1 MILVHGVDLVIQ
13 LFVMLR
19 RTVILCKYVRVCVLE
34 IEIGFHDIEFMS
46 YWGNAGE
53 SVLAIYYN

>member
-19 RTVILCKYVRVCVLE
+19 RTVILCKYVCVCVLE

-46 YWGNAGE
+46 YWGNAGG